1 MANITICEHVTFCHI
16 SFKKKMVRNYLKHH
30 SKEQAEAS
38 CPRICIPS
46 GSKPRLYTD
55 SKQYSEACSAV
66 RSIQKQQAVQQK
78 QYVVTARSVASSSST
93 SSYAYLQHVA
103 ATRNYCC
110 CMRLQLLLHEVYD
123 QQQQHTTALLYAAYS
138 KQQQRYLV
146 RTHAYAYVRT

>member
-1 MANITICEHVTFCHI
+1 
-16 SFKKKMVRNYLKHH
+16 MVRNYLKHH

-66 RSIQKQQAVQQK
+66 SSIQKQQAVQQK
-78 QYVVTARSVASSSST
+78 QYVVTARSVASSSSK
-93 SSYAYLQHVA
+93 SNYAYLQHVA

-110 CMRLQLLLHEVYD
+110 CMRLQLLLLHEVYV
-123 QQQQHTTALLYAAYS
+123 QHQQHSTALLYVAYR

-146 RTHAYAYVRT
+146 RTHSYAYVHTSSSTHYSPPLRTKLLPGTY

>member
-1 MANITICEHVTFCHI
+1 MSRVFVIFRNIF
-16 SFKKKMVRNYLKHH
+16 FLVRNGLKYH
-30 SKEQAEAS
+30 STQQPAAS
-38 CPRICIPS
+38 RPCIRIAR
-46 GSKPRLYTD
+46 GSKPCLHTD

-66 RSIQKQQAVQQK
+66 SSIQKQQAVQQK